1 MSVAEKP
8 ESTVS
13 CPTTPATSCWSVIG
27 LSSPLALTAVAS
39 TRRNSWS
46 RRMRARSLC
55 ASWGQ

>member
-13 CPTTPATSCWSVIG
+13 WPTTPATSAWSVMG
-27 LSSPLALTAVAS
+27 LSSPFALTAAAR

-46 RRMRARSLC
+46 RRIRARSLC
-55 ASWGQ
+55 VSWGQ